1 MVAHGSYRHF
11 MAMTKWGRSFSPR
24 DADSVARSNPGRR
37 NLAVSGT
44 CHGRYSTN
52 GQRIHSWVIYII
64 YIYIHIIYVFNMYVY
79 IYNLYVYIILL
90 YNIEYWSTNHEK
102 HSGSTNFQMPK
113 VVISGP
119 GFSGNIFGTI
129 PSRGSGPVQWSKLL
143 RLIFTPQ
150 KKQKRKGRHITVQYI
165 CMHLYTFVMC
175 IHFYSFLSIS
185 HIQQTREKLQL
196 KHT

>member
-1 MVAHGSYRHF
+1 MGKILFTTRCWFGRPLQSWETQPRCQWHLPWKIFYKWAKNTLLSY
-11 MAMTKWGRSFSPR
+11 
-24 DADSVARSNPGRR
+24 
-37 NLAVSGT
+37 
-44 CHGRYSTN
+44 
-52 GQRIHSWVIYII
+52 IYII
-64 YIYIHIIYVFNMYVY
+64 YIYTYYICIQYVCIY